1 MKPSDYDGFYFLP
14 DESDDDLQIAYFN
27 FKDEFA
33 NGTPIEGSTVGD
45 KYHIAF
51 FRRDDE
57 GNPTFD
63 DTFEAILGDPSV
75 YVKNLVGAGI
85 YGCILRKTEKSQ
97 AWFDE
102 YLERAFK
109 KMHVMKMIDNLK
121 AIVDTK

>member
-1 MKPSDYDGFYFLP
+1 MKPSEYDGFYFLP

-33 NGTPIEGSTVGD
+33 DGTPIEGSTVGD

-109 KMHVMKMIDNLK
+109 KMQLTKMIDNLK
-121 AIVDTK
+121 AIADTK

>member
-1 MKPSDYDGFYFLP
+1 MKPSEYDGFYFLP
-14 DESDDDLQIAYFN
+14 DGGDDDLQIAYFN

-33 NGTPIEGSTVGD
+33 DGKPIEGSSIGD

-109 KMHVMKMIDNLK
+109 KMQVMKMIDNLK
-121 AIVDTK
+121 AIADTK

>member
-1 MKPSDYDGFYFLP
+1 MKPSEYDGFYFLP
-14 DESDDDLQIAYFN
+14 DEGDDDLQIAYFN

-33 NGTPIEGSTVGD
+33 NGTPIEGSSVGD

-109 KMHVMKMIDNLK
+109 KMQLAKMIDNLK
-121 AIVDTK
+121 AIADTK